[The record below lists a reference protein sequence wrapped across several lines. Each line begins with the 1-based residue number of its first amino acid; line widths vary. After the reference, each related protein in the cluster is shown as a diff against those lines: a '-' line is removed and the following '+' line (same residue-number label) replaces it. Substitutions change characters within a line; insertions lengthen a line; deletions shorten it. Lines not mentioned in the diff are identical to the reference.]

1 MVVDAHSRRREGGSA
16 VPVVMNETVV
26 LAREET
32 PRGEV
37 ALRRR
42 QDANGQPIY
51 EIISNGVFLMASTNE
66 PSARQLAHL
75 ALEPLAGR
83 EELQVLI
90 GGLGMG
96 FTLQAALEHPGVTR
110 VQVVE
115 VEPLIVAW
123 AQTHFGPLNGD
134 ALSDGRVHVAVED
147 LAHHIATVTNPY
159 DAILLDVDNGPT
171 WLVFDDNAA
180 VYERPAL
187 EQMRTLLTPGGV
199 LAVWAAERA
208 PDFLA
213 ELARVFHWADEVA
226 VEEQAEGR
234 TTEYLVYRARRACL

>member
-1 MVVDAHSRRREGGSA
+1 VIR
-16 VPVVMNETVV
+16 NETVV

-32 PRGEV
+32 ARGEV

-42 QDANGQPIY
+42 EDANGQPIY
-51 EIISNGVFLMASTNE
+51 EIISNGVFLMASTNA

-83 EELQVLI
+83 EDLHVLI

-96 FTLQAALEHPGVTR
+96 FTLQAALEYPAVAR

-123 AQTHFGPLNGD
+123 ARAHFGPLNGD
-134 ALSDGRVHVAVED
+134 ALSDERVHVAVED
-147 LAHHIATVTNPY
+147 LAHYVATVTNPY

-171 WLVFDDNAA
+171 WLVFEDNAA

-187 EQMRTLLTPGGV
+187 EQMRTLLAPGGV
-199 LAVWAAERA
+199 LAVWAAEPA
-208 PDFLA
+208 PGFLA
-213 ELARVFHWADEVA
+213 ELGRVFYRADEVA

-234 TTEYLVYRARRACL
+234 TTEYFVYRARRRWP